1 LPLDDGYVDIVPF
14 RAETLEA
21 DLAAR
26 DFTVN
31 AMAVRL
37 RDLPSECLRAS
48 GPADVVDPTGGQVDL
63 RAGRLR
69 FATARAPEDHP
80 LRVLRAVRLACE
92 LSMRIEP
99 VSAARLAGARA
110 GLEAVA
116 AERAG
121 AELERTFQTPR
132 AARGARLL

>member
-1 LPLDDGYVDIVPF
+1 IRLPLDDGYVDIVPF

-37 RDLPSECLRAS
+37 RDLPSDGLRAIR
-48 GPADVVDPTGGQVDL
+48 PADVVDPSGGQVDL

-69 FATARAPEDHP
+69 FASARALEDDP
-80 LRVLRAVRLACE
+80 LRALRAVRLACE
-92 LSMRIEP
+92 LSMQIEP
-99 VSAARLAGARA
+99 ASAARL
-110 GLEAVA
+110 
-116 AERAG
+116 
-121 AELERTFQTPR
+121 
-132 AARGARLL
+132 